1 MGIYREMTSQDRL
14 ARKDKSMAKSEIAE
28 KLKQEVILA
37 MKAKEKARLGVLRML
52 QAAVKQIEVDQR
64 RELEDEDVLKVLTS
78 YGRKVKDQI
87 SSYGDAGRE
96 ELKNAAEA
104 ELEIVAEFLP
114 AEMTDEEL
122 TAIVA
127 VAVAETGA
135 TGPQDMGKVMKAV
148 LAQTTGRA
156 DGGRVSALVKKSL
169 VG

>member
-1 MGIYREMTSQDRL
+1 MTRQDPL
-14 ARKDKSMAKSEIAE
+14 ARKDKSMAKSEIAV
-28 KLKQEVILA
+28 KLQQEVITA

-52 QAAVKQIEVDQR
+52 QAAVKQVEVDQR
-64 RELEDEDVLKVLTS
+64 RELEDEDVLKILVS
-78 YGRKVKDQI
+78 YSRKVKDQI
-87 SSYGDAGRE
+87 SSYGDAGRD

-104 ELEIVAEFLP
+104 ELKIVAEFLP